1 MSKIYP
7 FNYAEW
13 SLIKNGKAIKPMNE
27 NLWFREHQSLL
38 LAVANHPEGRDL
50 LCIDQSLPPIIEIA
64 KNHVTCFLDIDGK
77 GRVFK
82 LTDFRVGAKWANIIR
97 YRWPDFVKM
106 AKDFYSHK
114 EFGLHLLDI
123 SCKLAASTDTSFPD
137 AGTGGTTVD
146 GFASH
151 STAADDWDGVHDG
164 AGNASNPTGT
174 SINMDLSRNSG
185 TPITIIGRGIMLFD
199 TSGIGA
205 GGVIDVAVPSLYDR
219 DNLVFTDNDAQAY
232 FSIVQTD
239 GIGVDNNIQPG
250 DYDAVGDAI
259 DNPTE
264 GIDVGDR
271 IRMEDSAT
279 SAYNDFTLNATGRGW
294 VDPAGITYL
303 GIREGH
309 DIEDVPIAD
318 TLRNFKRWWA
328 ADETGTSKDPKL
340 VVTYH
345 HEDIVPIPKVNFNFT
360 PKVLTVSVSA
370 VTLINIP
377 SATFNF
383 TRFPLTVHNTNVGI
397 PIPKA
402 DFNFVPK
409 VLTVDLTGNN
419 VIGIPSKSFNFSTK
433 VLSVLVSNSEE
444 EIQWFI
450 SDLDGEPITGAAPT
464 LKIRARSTG
473 YLLDW
478 SDLTFK
484 LGGGSSPTTTM
495 PELDAA
501 DFPGYYAKII
511 NLSTWSDDFYTAA
524 LEYDAVVPQQ
534 NSAIEFLVQSGKLAA
549 DQNTAKLDVS
559 VSSRANAIDQATIL
573 SNVAD
578 ILIDS
583 NLLVALMQNKREI
596 KKIGAAWYLIIYDDA
611 GGPAE
616 ILNKQLLDK
625 DGNNIT
631 DIEAGIMTV
640 EIASSV

>member
-50 LCIDQSLPPIIEIA
+50 LCIDPNLPPVIEIA
-64 KNHVTCFLDIDGK
+64 KNHVTCFLDTDGR
-77 GRVFK
+77 GRVFR
-82 LTDFRVGAKWANIIR
+82 LADFRVGAKWANIIR

-114 EFGLHLLDI
+114 EFGLHRLDI
-123 SCKLAASTDTSFPD
+123 SGLLAASTSTTFPD
-137 AGTGGTTVD
+137 ADPETTSVD
-146 GFASH
+146 GWAEH
-151 STAADDWDGVHDG
+151 AGTDWDTAHDG
-164 AGNASNPTGT
+164 VGNGSNAPGT
-174 SINMDLSRNSG
+174 SINMDCYGLVSSVSK
-185 TPITIIGRGIMLFD
+185 IGRGIMLFD
-199 TSGIGA
+199 TSGMGA
-205 GGVIDVAVPSLYDR
+205 GGIIDAATISLYDR
-219 DNLVFTDNDAQAY
+219 DNLVFTDNDAEAY
-232 FSIVQTD
+232 FSIVQT
-239 GIGVDNNIQPG
+239 NNINT
-250 DYDAVGDAI
+250 DTNIINSDFTDVGDAI

-271 IRMEDSAT
+271 VRMEDSAT
-279 SAYNDFTLNATGRGW
+279 SAYVDFPLNATGRGW
-294 VDPAGITYL
+294 VDPASITYL
-303 GIREGH
+303 GVREGH

-318 TLRNFKRWWA
+318 TLRNFKSWWA
-328 ADETGTSKDPKL
+328 ADNLSNEPKL

-360 PKVLTVSVSA
+360 PKVLIVSVSA

-450 SDLDGEPITGAAPT
+450 ADLDGEPITGAAPT

-559 VSSRANAIDQATIL
+559 VSSRANATDQATIL

-596 KKIGAAWYLIIYDDA
+596 KKIGAAWYLIIYDAA

-640 EIASSV
+640 ELASSV